1 MTGNHSL
8 EYAQRGYFSE
18 GPVVQASS
26 SNGGVV
32 GLTPGWGVKITHVSW
47 PKKSKHKNRNNIVTG
62 SMKTLKIV
70 HIKKKKERKKI
81 PKEENKSEE
90 PHLINPGRH
99 QTCTGWGVC
108 QGECNLES
116 EGMEG
121 SRKPVAD

>member
-18 GPVVQASS
+18 GPVVQTSS

-70 HIKKKKERKKI
+70 HIKKKRRKK
-81 PKEENKSEE
+81 ENSQRGKQIRRASPYKPWEAS
-90 PHLINPGRH
+90 
-99 QTCTGWGVC
+99 
-108 QGECNLES
+108 NLHWL
-116 EGMEG
+116 G
-121 SRKPVAD
+121 SVSRWM